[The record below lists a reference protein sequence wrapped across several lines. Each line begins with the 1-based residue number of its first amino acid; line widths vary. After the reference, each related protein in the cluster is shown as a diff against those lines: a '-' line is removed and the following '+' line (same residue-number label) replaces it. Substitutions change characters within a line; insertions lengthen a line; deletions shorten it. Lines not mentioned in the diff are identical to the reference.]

1 MKTSAHT
8 SNSIEA
14 LESEYLYTD
23 LSQIAGSGNGLFTA
37 IDIFKDETIAV
48 FVGELLSVVE
58 AKKRADEGNDRYFI
72 SLENGRIFDSMHTPS
87 FAKFAN
93 DAQGPSVTHLKNNAR
108 IGLDDNNDV
117 CIVATRKIKAGE
129 EVFCGYGKRYW
140 QKHS

>member
-58 AKKRADEGNDRYFI
+58 
-72 SLENGRIFDSMHTPS
+72 MT
-87 FAKFAN
+87 
-93 DAQGPSVTHLKNNAR
+93 
-108 IGLDDNNDV
+108 
-117 CIVATRKIKAGE
+117 ATSSA
-129 EVFCGYGKRYW
+129 
-140 QKHS
+140 

>member
-1 MKTSAHT
+1 MKTPPNT

-14 LESEYLYTD
+14 LESEYLYTG
-23 LSQIAGSGNGLFTA
+23 LSQIAGSGDGLFTA
-37 IDIFKDETIAV
+37 LDIFKDETIAV
-48 FVGELLSVVE
+48 FAGELLTAAQ

-72 SLENGRIFDSMHTPS
+72 SMESGRTFDSMRTPC

-93 DAQGPSVTHLKNNAR
+93 DALGPTVTHLKNNAR
-108 IGLDDNNDV
+108 IALDDNNDV

-140 QKHS
+140 LKHS